1 MEKVEHVQAPSP
13 EPYRVKLERGQK
25 GGYGWEISV
34 SGSDMDRILRTISNT
49 NKMLIATYM
58 EAQ

>member
-58 EAQ
+58 EEQ